1 MPSDEIPA
9 AEFTPHRIPSNEQ
22 TPESVRILAR
32 AGDDM
37 ATLSIVAGG
46 GQLFY
51 RLELKHVVALMGS
64 GAEAVE
70 KLLSEKIS

>member
-9 AEFTPHRIPSNEQ
+9 AEFTPHRIPSDEQ

-32 AGDDM
+32 GGDDM

-51 RLELKHVVALMGS
+51 RLELKHVLTLIES
-64 GAEAVE
+64 GAEAAR
-70 KLLSEKIS
+70 KMLAD